1 MLGPYFVGKRKTENG
16 NRKPE
21 TVRHGHD
28 LGIKALLSPRLCAAL
43 EGLQRTG
50 RSCRV
55 VDRSL
60 ISSGFIKEESL
71 NVPQK

>member
-1 MLGPYFVGKRKTENG
+1 MLGPYIVGKRKTENG
-16 NRKPE
+16 KRKTE
-21 TVRHGHD
+21 TVRQRHN

-50 RSCRV
+50 RSSRV

-71 NVPQK
+71 SVPQK